1 MRTLKLRLSYDG
13 KHYHGWQVQN
23 NALAVQEV
31 FQEALTKVLGTCPDI
46 KGCSRTD
53 SGVHALDYCVSL
65 RTDHTIPAQRLV
77 RALNHFLPADIAVL
91 SCEDADD
98 EFHARYSCTGKEYIY
113 KIWNHPVRD
122 PFGDGYMLHYWY
134 DLDVDLLN
142 EAAKHYIGSHDF
154 TSFCTLDSRDKG
166 DLTRTVTKAEVVRE
180 GNMVIFKVAADG
192 FLYNMVRIMV
202 GTLLRVAQG
211 KFRPDDIPKILEAKD
226 RAVAGPTAP
235 PWGLYL
241 NRVFYGGETDA

>member
-1 MRTLKLRLSYDG
+1 MRNLNLRLSYDG

-166 DLTRTVTKAEVVRE
+166 DLTRTVTKAAVYSFRFLASFCSAICRSVSLAASCWVRS
-180 GNMVIFKVAADG
+180 F
-192 FLYNMVRIMV
+192 FL
-202 GTLLRVAQG
+202 L
-211 KFRPDDIPKILEAKD
+211 
-226 RAVAGPTAP
+226 
-235 PWGLYL
+235 
-241 NRVFYGGETDA
+241 DALM